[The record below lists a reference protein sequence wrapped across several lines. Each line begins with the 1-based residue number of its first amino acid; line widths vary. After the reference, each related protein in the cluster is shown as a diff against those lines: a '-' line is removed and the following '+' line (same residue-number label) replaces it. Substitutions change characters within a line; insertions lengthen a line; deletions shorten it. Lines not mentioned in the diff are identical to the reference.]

1 MSEHTRDAD
10 DVTFVFAG
18 QGSQHGMMAHALFAA
33 NPVFRDTLLA
43 LDEVAGD
50 LAGASVLAAM
60 HDPARTR
67 DASWD
72 DLSMTHPA
80 IFMVEFA
87 LARAV
92 MAEGIVPRR
101 VLGTSLGAFAAAAVA
116 GVLTPEAA
124 LGATIQ
130 QAAAIEACCEPGG
143 MLAVLASHQTWL
155 PQLGR
160 FGEVAAI
167 NFDGHFVM
175 AAPDDGLRQM
185 EAVLRAANVGYQR
198 LPVRYAFHSHW
209 IDPAQDVFLAHC
221 RSLRLAPPRISI
233 VCCERGSPLEAVDA
247 EHFWRVVRQPIR
259 LAEAVAQISPHSAYL
274 DLGPSGTLAT
284 FLRYIL
290 PPPHRVQAVLARL
303 GRDVVDL
310 GSLRAEAAC

>member
-1 MSEHTRDAD
+1 MNGHASDAED
-10 DVTFVFAG
+10 LTFVFAG

-33 NPVFRDTLLA
+33 NATFRDTLLA
-43 LDEVAGD
+43 LDEVACD

-60 HDPARTR
+60 HDTSRAR

-72 DLSMTHPA
+72 DLAMTHPA
-80 IFMVEFA
+80 IFMVEYA
-87 LARAV
+87 LAQAV

-116 GVLTPEAA
+116 GVLAPEAA
-124 LGATIQ
+124 LGAIIQ

-143 MLAVLASHQTWL
+143 MLAVLASHHVWL
-155 PQLGR
+155 PRLQPY
-160 FGEVAAI
+160 GEVAAI

-175 AAPDDGLRQM
+175 AAPDDGLRWM
-185 EAVLRAANVGYQR
+185 EAALHAANVGYQR
-198 LPVRYAFHSHW
+198 LPVRYAFHSRW
-209 IDPAQDVFLAHC
+209 IDPARDVFMAHC
-221 RSLRLAPPRISI
+221 RSLRLAPPRVPI
-233 VCCERGSPLEAVDA
+233 VCCERGSPLDAVDA

-259 LAEAVAQISPHSAYL
+259 LAEAVAHMGPHAAYL
-274 DLGPSGTLAT
+274 DLGPSGTIAT

-290 PPPHRVQAVLARL
+290 PPPHRVRAVLSRL

-310 GSLRAEAAC
+310 GSLRAKATC

>member
-1 MSEHTRDAD
+1 MSERSSDTD
-10 DVTFVFAG
+10 DITFVFAG
-18 QGSQHGMMAHALFAA
+18 QGSQHGMMAHALFEA

-43 LDEVAGD
+43 LDEVARD
-50 LAGASVLAAM
+50 LAGGSVLAAM
-60 HDPARTR
+60 HDPVRAR
-67 DASWD
+67 DAAWD

-92 MAEGIVPRR
+92 MAQGIVPRR

-116 GVLTPEAA
+116 GLLSPEAA

-143 MLAVLASHQTWL
+143 MLAVLAPSDAWL
-155 PQLGR
+155 PRLGH

-175 AAPDDGLRQM
+175 AAPDDGIRHM
-185 EAVLRAANVGYQR
+185 ETALQAANVGYQR
-198 LPVRYAFHSHW
+198 LPVRYAFHSRW
-209 IDPAQDVFLAHC
+209 IDPARDVFMAHC
-221 RSLRLAPPRISI
+221 RSLMLAPPRIPV
-233 VCCERGSPLEAVDA
+233 VCCERASPLESLDA

-259 LAEAVAQISPHSAYL
+259 LAEAVAHVSPRATYL
-274 DLGPSGTLAT
+274 DLGPSGTIAT

-290 PPPHRVQAVLARL
+290 PPPHRVRAVLSRL
-303 GRDVVDL
+303 GRDTLDL
-310 GSLRAEAAC
+310 GSLRATAAC